1 MKRII
6 ILCLSLALLLACVPT
21 PEQEFVVN
29 KGDKSTTVQQGEV
42 DDRIQ
47 EILNAVPAEWN
58 DTFSFRDGTV
68 SVIVAAEISVPKVLR
83 FPIVE
88 VKPAAIDPQI
98 AAGLLNRL
106 VPNGSILIPNQSGQ
120 AYTVEDVD
128 RWIEQVRLLL
138 AHTDEMSFASI
149 DERDA
154 YINTQNVELERLFE
168 MRRTAEEGA
177 ATALDNYAL
186 LKRYGAMQCRVLD
199 ARGTECADLLWK
211 PQAEETSDKRESVLH
226 IDALS
231 AACRLADH
239 EIETVEEGR
248 QLADELI
255 DELGLSDRYVCVSVM
270 DGKNWIRFCYGVQYG
285 GIAASPFTETVI
297 DVSSYRV
304 PWPNEMLQIRL
315 NRNDGRAS
323 ASCVCPSEIV
333 GELGN
338 AALLPFSEIQEQ
350 FEKDMKAS
358 YAWMDD
364 GTVSAEITVARV
376 SLGYYRVPMKDAPD
390 RYALIPAWTFEG
402 TRTTYEKSDNGADLF
417 ANENDLKNNVLLI
430 ISGVDG
436 SLLYAG

>member
-21 PEQEFVVN
+21 PEEEFVVN
-29 KGDKSTTVQQGEV
+29 KGDGSAAAAGETDERVSEVLST
-42 DDRIQ
+42 
-47 EILNAVPAEWN
+47 VPSAW
-58 DTFSFRDGTV
+58 TAAFSFREGTV
-68 SVIVAAEISVPKVLR
+68 VVTVDAAIDVPQVDR

-88 VKPAAIDPQI
+88 VTPAAVDAQI

-106 VPNGSILIPNQSGQ
+106 IPNGSILIPNQSGQ

-154 YINTQNVELERLFE
+154 YINTQNAELERLFE

-177 ATALDNYAL
+177 VTAVDNYAL

-211 PQAEETSDKRESVLH
+211 PQAEETSEKRESVLH

-255 DELGLSDRYVCVSVM
+255 DELGISDRYVCVSVM
-270 DGKNWIRFCYGVQYG
+270 DGKNWICFCYGVQYG

-297 DVSSYRV
+297 DVGSYRV

-323 ASCVCPSEIV
+323 ASYVSPSKIV

-364 GTVSAEITVARV
+364 GTVSAEIAVTRV

-402 TRTTYEKSDNGADLF
+402 SRTTFEKSDNGVDLF

>member
-21 PEQEFVVN
+21 PEEEFVVN
-29 KGDKSTTVQQGEV
+29 KGDGSAAAAGETNERVSEVLST
-42 DDRIQ
+42 
-47 EILNAVPAEWN
+47 VPSAW
-58 DTFSFRDGTV
+58 TAAFSFREGTV
-68 SVIVAAEISVPKVLR
+68 VVTVDAAIDVPQVDR

-88 VKPAAIDPQI
+88 VTPAVVDAQI

-106 VPNGSILIPNQSGQ
+106 IPNGSILIPNQSGQ

-154 YINTQNVELERLFE
+154 YINTQNAELERLFE

-177 ATALDNYAL
+177 VTAVDNYAL

-255 DELGLSDRYVCVSVM
+255 DELGISDRYVCVSVM
-270 DGKNWIRFCYGVQYG
+270 DGKNWICFCYGVQYG

-297 DVSSYRV
+297 DVGSYRV

-323 ASCVCPSEIV
+323 ASYVSPSKIV

-364 GTVSAEITVARV
+364 GTVSAEIAVTRV

-402 TRTTYEKSDNGADLF
+402 SRTTFKKSDNGVDLF

>member
-1 MKRII
+1 MKRLFLIF
-6 ILCLSLALLLACVPT
+6 LSLVLLLACVPT
-21 PEQEFVVN
+21 PEEEFVVN
-29 KGDKSTTVQQGEV
+29 KGDAAAVHV
-42 DDRIQ
+42 DPDYLLQ
-47 EILNAVPAEWN
+47 DTLADVPEQWTAE
-58 DTFSFRDGTV
+58 FSFRDGTV
-68 SVIVAAEISVPKVLR
+68 TVHIDAVVETPDVDR
-83 FPIVE
+83 FPLVE
-88 VKPAAIDPQI
+88 VVPAPIDPQI
-98 AAGLLNRL
+98 VAGLLNRL
-106 VPNGSILIPNQSGQ
+106 IPNGSILIPNQSGQ

-154 YINTQNVELERLFE
+154 YINTQNAELERLFE

-177 ATALDNYAL
+177 ATAVDNYAL

-255 DELGLSDRYVCVSVM
+255 DELGISDRYVCVSVM
-270 DGKNWIRFCYGVQYG
+270 DGKNWICFCYGVQYG

-297 DVSSYRV
+297 DVGSYRV

-323 ASCVCPSEIV
+323 VSYVSPSKIV

-364 GTVSAEITVARV
+364 GTVSAEIAVTRV

-402 TRTTYEKSDNGADLF
+402 SRTTSEKSDNGVDLF
-417 ANENDLKNNVLLI
+417 ANENDLKNNVLLS

>member
-1 MKRII
+1 MKRLFLIF
-6 ILCLSLALLLACVPT
+6 LSLVLLLACVPT

-29 KGDKSTTVQQGEV
+29 KGDAAAVHV
-42 DDRIQ
+42 DPDYLLQ
-47 EILNAVPAEWN
+47 DTLADVPEQWTAE
-58 DTFSFRDGTV
+58 FSFRDGTV
-68 SVIVAAEISVPKVLR
+68 TVHIDAVVETPDVDR

-88 VKPAAIDPQI
+88 VTPVAVDAQI

-106 VPNGSILIPNQSGQ
+106 IPNGSILIPNQSGQ

-154 YINTQNVELERLFE
+154 YINTQNAELERLFE

-177 ATALDNYAL
+177 VTAVDNYAL

-255 DELGLSDRYVCVSVM
+255 DELGISDRYVCVSVM
-270 DGKNWIRFCYGVQYG
+270 DGKNWICFCYGVQYG

-297 DVSSYRV
+297 DVGSYRV

-323 ASCVCPSEIV
+323 ASYVSPSKIV

-364 GTVSAEITVARV
+364 GTVSAEIAVTRV

-402 TRTTYEKSDNGADLF
+402 SRTTSEKSDNGVDLF

>member
-21 PEQEFVVN
+21 PEEEFVVN
-29 KGDKSTTVQQGEV
+29 KGDGSAAAAGETDERVSEVLST
-42 DDRIQ
+42 
-47 EILNAVPAEWN
+47 VPSAW
-58 DTFSFRDGTV
+58 TAAFSFREGTV
-68 SVIVAAEISVPKVLR
+68 VVTVDAAIDVPQVDR

-88 VKPAAIDPQI
+88 VTPAVVDAQI

-106 VPNGSILIPNQSGQ
+106 IPNGSILIPNQSGQ

-154 YINTQNVELERLFE
+154 YINTQNAELERLFE

-177 ATALDNYAL
+177 VTAVDNYAL

-255 DELGLSDRYVCVSVM
+255 DELGISDRYVCVSVM
-270 DGKNWIRFCYGVQYG
+270 DGKNWICFCYGVQYG

-297 DVSSYRV
+297 DVGSYRV

-323 ASCVCPSEIV
+323 ASYVSPSKIV

-364 GTVSAEITVARV
+364 GTVSAEIAVTRV

-402 TRTTYEKSDNGADLF
+402 SRTTFEKSDNGVDLF

>member
-1 MKRII
+1 MKRLFLIF
-6 ILCLSLALLLACVPT
+6 LSLVLLLACVPT
-21 PEQEFVVN
+21 PEEEFVVN
-29 KGDKSTTVQQGEV
+29 KGDAAAVHV
-42 DDRIQ
+42 DPDYLLQ
-47 EILNAVPAEWN
+47 DTLADVPEQWTAE
-58 DTFSFRDGTV
+58 FSFRDGTV
-68 SVIVAAEISVPKVLR
+68 TVHIDAVVETPDVDR
-83 FPIVE
+83 FPLVE
-88 VKPAAIDPQI
+88 VVPAPIDPQI
-98 AAGLLNRL
+98 VAGLLNRL
-106 VPNGSILIPNQSGQ
+106 IPNGSILIPNQSGQ

-154 YINTQNVELERLFE
+154 YINTQNAELERLFE

-177 ATALDNYAL
+177 ATAVDNYAL

-255 DELGLSDRYVCVSVM
+255 DELGISDRYVCVSVM
-270 DGKNWIRFCYGVQYG
+270 DGKNWICFCYGVQYG

-297 DVSSYRV
+297 DVGSYRV

-323 ASCVCPSEIV
+323 VSYVSPSKIV

-364 GTVSAEITVARV
+364 GTVSAEIAVTRV

-402 TRTTYEKSDNGADLF
+402 SRTTSEKSDNGVDLF

>member
-6 ILCLSLALLLACVPT
+6 ILCLSLTLLLACVPT
-21 PEQEFVVN
+21 PEEEFVVN
-29 KGDKSTTVQQGEV
+29 KGDGSAAAAGETDERVSEVLST
-42 DDRIQ
+42 
-47 EILNAVPAEWN
+47 VPSAW
-58 DTFSFRDGTV
+58 TAAFSFREGTV
-68 SVIVAAEISVPKVLR
+68 VVTVDAAIDVPQVDR

-88 VKPAAIDPQI
+88 VTPAAVDAQI

-138 AHTDEMSFASI
+138 AHTDEMPFASI

-154 YINTQNVELERLFE
+154 YINTQNAELERLFE

-177 ATALDNYAL
+177 VTTVDNYAL

-255 DELGLSDRYVCVSVM
+255 DELGISDRYVCVSVM
-270 DGKNWIRFCYGVQYG
+270 DGKNWICFCYGVQYG

-297 DVSSYRV
+297 DVGSYRV

-323 ASCVCPSEIV
+323 ASYVCPSRIV

-364 GTVSAEITVARV
+364 GTVSAEITVTRV

-402 TRTTYEKSDNGADLF
+402 SRTTFEKSDNGVDLF

>member
-1 MKRII
+1 MKRIV

-21 PEQEFVVN
+21 PEEEFVVN
-29 KGDKSTTVQQGEV
+29 KGDGSAAAAGETDERVSEVLST
-42 DDRIQ
+42 
-47 EILNAVPAEWN
+47 VPSAW
-58 DTFSFRDGTV
+58 TAAFSFREGTV
-68 SVIVAAEISVPKVLR
+68 VVTVDAAIDVPQVDR

-88 VKPAAIDPQI
+88 VTPAVVDAQI

-106 VPNGSILIPNQSGQ
+106 IPNGSILIPNQSGQ

-154 YINTQNVELERLFE
+154 YINTQNAELERLFE

-177 ATALDNYAL
+177 VTAVDNYAL

-231 AACRLADH
+231 AACRLANH

-255 DELGLSDRYVCVSVM
+255 DELGISDRYVCVSVM
-270 DGKNWIRFCYGVQYG
+270 DGKNWICFCYGVQYG

-297 DVSSYRV
+297 DVGSYRV

-323 ASCVCPSEIV
+323 ASYVSPSKIV

-364 GTVSAEITVARV
+364 GTVSAEIAVTRV

-402 TRTTYEKSDNGADLF
+402 SRTTFEKSDNGVDLF